1 MIVLP
6 ALCWMLSE
14 RVVAA
19 EQQQDSQFVAEVTP
33 VHAFTALTTSIRPYR
48 KPLSN
53 RRTMLTFQ
61 VRYQSNTFR
70 R

>member
-1 MIVLP
+1 MIVFP

-14 RVVAA
+14 HVVAA
-19 EQQQDSQFVAEVTP
+19 EQQQDSQFIAEVTP
-33 VHAFTALTTSIRPYR
+33 VHAFTTLTTSIRSCR

-61 VRYQSNTFR
+61 VRYQSNTFQR
-70 R
+70 